1 MSMTTEISKKSPIN
15 ASPYSARDLKAHA
28 DLVGYASRFTRLRRY
43 GRQFRGLCPLHSE
56 RHPSFYVHPE
66 KQVFHC
72 FGCGTGGDVVAF
84 VLRLHSCEFHFTPLI
99 LAACPPAGAPP

>member
-1 MSMTTEISKKSPIN
+1 MSMTTEVSKKSPIN

-72 FGCGTGGDVVAF
+72 FGCGTGGDVFAF
-84 VLRLHSCEFHFTPLI
+84 VMRVNGCDFRRALEIVAEF
-99 LAACPPAGAPP
+99 PA